1 MVKIGSKEITH
12 IYQGSNLITDDNSN
26 TKDIKLGNKP
36 VNFVYQ
42 GNELLYPNPIKDGLV
57 LYYDMKATRNDS
69 QYKSTLKDISGN
81 NSDAL
86 LENFNYTSESGYSEK
101 GLKFDGVDDYI
112 SSVNSIKR
120 NSKDISIEIA
130 IDDLD
135 KSQNWQY
142 LVSLGN
148 KSDYNYISVLIHYT
162 QVDVHINNNTGIQHD
177 YYTIENDAKHII
189 VTLTGD
195 ENIEQK
201 VYIDGTLTPI
211 NVGEIKSN
219 ISVMDNELEFY
230 KPSNNENKTSM
241 KSLRLYDRI
250 LTDQEVQQNY
260 QLEKERWGL

>member
-1 MVKIGSKEITH
+1 MSQV
-12 IYQGSNLITDDNSN
+12 
-26 TKDIKLGNKP
+26 KLGDKNIP
-36 VNFVYQ
+36 FIYQ
-42 GNELLYPNPIKDGLV
+42 GNELLYPNPIKDGLA
-57 LYYDMKATRNDS
+57 LYYDMKGTSNNS
-69 QYKSTLKDISGN
+69 QYKNTLKDISGN
-81 NSDAL
+81 NSDAV

-142 LVSLGN
+142 LVSLTHESNGEFM
-148 KSDYNYISVLIHYT
+148 SVLIHYY
-162 QVDVHINNNTGIQHD
+162 QVDVYIKNDIGAQNT
-177 YYTIENDAKHII
+177 YYSIEDDAKHIT

-195 ENIEQK
+195 EEIEQK

-211 NVGEIKSN
+211 NRGEIISN
-219 ISVMDNELEFY
+219 ISVMDNELEFH
-230 KPSNNENKTSM
+230 KHGNNKNKTSM

-250 LTDQEVQQNY
+250 LTEQEIQHNY

>member
-1 MVKIGSKEITH
+1 MAQV
-12 IYQGSNLITDDNSN
+12 
-26 TKDIKLGNKP
+26 KLGDKNIP
-36 VNFVYQ
+36 FVYQ
-42 GNELLYPNPIKDGLV
+42 GNELLYPNPVKDGLA
-57 LYYDMKATRNDS
+57 LYYDMKGTSNNS

-81 NSDAL
+81 NSDAA

-101 GLKFDGVDDYI
+101 GLKFDGVDDSI

-135 KSQNWQY
+135 KSTNWQY
-142 LVSLGN
+142 LVSLTHESN
-148 KSDYNYISVLIHYT
+148 DNFMSVLIHYF
-162 QVDVHINNNTGIQHD
+162 QVDVHINNDAGIQHA
-177 YYTIENDAKHII
+177 YYSIKKDAKHII

-195 ENIEQK
+195 ENMEQK
-201 VYIDGTLTPI
+201 VYIDGTLTAI
-211 NVGEIKSN
+211 NGGEIISN
-219 ISVMDNELEFY
+219 ISVMDNELEFH

>member
-1 MVKIGSKEITH
+1 MSKVKLGNKNMPF
-12 IYQGSNLITDDNSN
+12 IYQGS
-26 TKDIKLGNKP
+26 
-36 VNFVYQ
+36 
-42 GNELLYPNPIKDGLV
+42 ELLYPNPVKDGLV
-57 LYYDMKATRNDS
+57 LYYDMKATSNNS

-135 KSQNWQY
+135 KGTNWQY
-142 LVSLGN
+142 LVSLRSKNNNNSIG
-148 KSDYNYISVLIHYT
+148 VLIHYD
-162 QVDVHINNNTGIQHD
+162 QLDVFINNDMGSQNA
-177 YYTIENDAKHII
+177 YYALEDDSKHITL
-189 VTLTGD
+189 TLTGD
-195 ENIEQK
+195 KNIEQK
-201 VYIDGTLTPI
+201 VYIDGTLKPL
-211 NVGEIKSN
+211 NGGEIASN
-219 ISVMDNELEFY
+219 ISVMDNELEFH
-230 KPSNNENKTSM
+230 KANNNKNKASM

-250 LTDQEVQQNY
+250 LTEQEVQHNY